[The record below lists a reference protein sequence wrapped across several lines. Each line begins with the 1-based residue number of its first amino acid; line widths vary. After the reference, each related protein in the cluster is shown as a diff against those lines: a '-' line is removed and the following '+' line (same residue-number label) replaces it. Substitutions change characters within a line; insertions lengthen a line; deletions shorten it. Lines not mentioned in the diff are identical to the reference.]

1 MAQFC
6 VLRER
11 EYPSSS
17 SKDLESLCNKLDLF
31 WDSCEIPD
39 CYILFEEES
48 CFGFFHITD
57 I

>member
-17 SKDLESLCNKLDLF
+17 SKDLESLCHKLDLI

-48 CFGFFHITD
+48 CFGFFRITD